1 MQVSYIVIPY
11 FLMFLFAWLMGL
23 RYWDYIHT
31 LTWGFQRCSFRLVG
45 QCEGLSIVERVTE
58 LAPRFVYLCLSIKN
72 DHYILMEPKDMKLFF
87 KNYEKFIVVFY
98 VFLHFN
104 SR

>member
-1 MQVSYIVIPY
+1 
-11 FLMFLFAWLMGL
+11 
-23 RYWDYIHT
+23 
-31 LTWGFQRCSFRLVG
+31 
-45 QCEGLSIVERVTE
+45 
-58 LAPRFVYLCLSIKN
+58 
-72 DHYILMEPKDMKLFF
+72 MEPKDMKLFF